1 MVLNIGVFPFWGNVS
16 AYNTKTQG
24 ITKFD
29 ITPVK
34 EEDLNNVDSM
44 FKEIK
49 AKTEEEIGC
58 VCIALGYSYLN
69 DIRKKFIKAAKENG
83 IEKIKIISGKQAR
96 FIGMLAKAGIQ
107 PSEGE
112 VIWIL
117 AVWENNIICDVWQK
131 NENRCEYKI
140 NFGQSKTNKGKELS
154 PTSDDFKKL
163 YEKIGLNQQPSVIFA
178 EGYIDETELAKVF
191 LDCKLSVLK
200 ESKHEWTEYALI
212 MARIMDKDN
221 EVIGFNADGVL
232 QRTIE
237 LVYNDES
244 LVKVEEFEP
253 LPYHKV
259 ISIKINESNESV
271 LNVYERYNLIDEI
284 QVPSKN
290 DVAVEFNIDADGIYS
305 YKIL

>member
-1 MVLNIGVFPFWGNVS
+1 MVLNIGIFPFWGNVS

-49 AKTEEEIGC
+49 AEAEEEIGC

-69 DIRKKFIKAAKENG
+69 DIRKKFIKTAKENG
-83 IEKIKIISGKQAR
+83 IEKIQIISGKQAR
-96 FIGMLAKAGIQ
+96 FIGMLAKADIQ

-131 NENRCEYKI
+131 NGTRCEYKI
-140 NFGQSKTNKGKELS
+140 NFGQSKTNEGKEIS
-154 PTSDDFKKL
+154 PTSNDFKKL
-163 YEKIGLNQQPSVIFA
+163 YEKIGLNQQPSIIFA

-191 LDCKLSVLK
+191 PDCKLSVLK

-212 MARIMDKDN
+212 MAKIMDNDN

-259 ISIKINESNESV
+259 ISITTNESDKSV
-271 LNVYERYNLIDEI
+271 LNVIDEI
-284 QVPSKN
+284 EVPSRN
-290 DVAVEFNIDADGIYS
+290 DVVVEFNIDANGIYS